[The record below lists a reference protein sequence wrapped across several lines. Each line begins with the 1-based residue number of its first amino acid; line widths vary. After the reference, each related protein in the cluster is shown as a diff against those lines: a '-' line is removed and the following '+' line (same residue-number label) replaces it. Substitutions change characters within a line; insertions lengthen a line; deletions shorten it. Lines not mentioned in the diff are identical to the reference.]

1 MSQKRRIPSKLME
14 EKLHKSGRSTGGVG
28 IASEVVSGNI
38 SQFGAHGF
46 LLHTCQ
52 VLTAEFHKS
61 VTKLQCRL
69 NVF

>member
-1 MSQKRRIPSKLME
+1 ME
-14 EKLHKSGRSTGGVG
+14 EKLHESRRSTGDFS

-46 LLHTCQ
+46 LLHKYQ

-61 VTKLQCRL
+61 VTKLQSPAKCFL
-69 NVF
+69 KNLG